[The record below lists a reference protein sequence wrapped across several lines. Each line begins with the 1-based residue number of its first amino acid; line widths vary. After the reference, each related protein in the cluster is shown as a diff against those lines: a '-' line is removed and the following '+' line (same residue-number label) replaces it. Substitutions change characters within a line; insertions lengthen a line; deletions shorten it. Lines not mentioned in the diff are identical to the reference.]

1 MHTYQISEDHS
12 HFKILISYLVAYR
25 PSSLARLDVAGLLKQ
40 VLGPVLVD
48 EDVLV
53 PSDVECHEGGAHG
66 GYGKRTLG
74 EGGDVIVA
82 RQRGR
87 TEMKDEMIVNNVR
100 VTYLSK
106 CNLNPVARSFLN
118 LQ

>member
-1 MHTYQISEDHS
+1 MNT
-12 HFKILISYLVAYR
+12 YLVAYR
-25 PSSLARLDVAGLLKQ
+25 PSSLARLDVAGLLKE

-66 GYGKRTLG
+66 GHGERTLG

-87 TEMKDEMIVNNVR
+87 TERKYEMIVNNLRVR
-100 VTYLSK
+100 YLLNCK
-106 CNLNPVARSFLN
+106 INPVARPFLN